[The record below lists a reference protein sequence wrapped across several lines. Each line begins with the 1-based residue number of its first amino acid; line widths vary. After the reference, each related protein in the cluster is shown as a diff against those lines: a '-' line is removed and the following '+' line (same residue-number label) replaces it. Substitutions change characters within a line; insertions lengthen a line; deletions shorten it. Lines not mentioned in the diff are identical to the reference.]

1 MRILDRDDGSA
12 LEEQRTS
19 EKDYYI
25 QVESAG
31 AQGKILLKDQAER
44 SIAII

>member
-12 LEEQRTS
+12 LEEQSTNER
-19 EKDYYI
+19 DYYI

-44 SIAII
+44 SIVVI